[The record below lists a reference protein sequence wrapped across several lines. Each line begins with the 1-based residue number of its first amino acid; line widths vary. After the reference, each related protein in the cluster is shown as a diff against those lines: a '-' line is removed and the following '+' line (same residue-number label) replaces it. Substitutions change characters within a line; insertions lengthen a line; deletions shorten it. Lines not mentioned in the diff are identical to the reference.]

1 MMGTWIPLNPQNSVQ
16 VREIQVSGWVAHLSR
31 FRACYMSCLCWLT
44 PCLTC
49 VLQAQDWRT
58 DGSCWRTRAG
68 DPQGQIHHNQPPPA
82 IIFQKSR
89 KWLKSFFL
97 ESSRNHRSNGFC
109 RADAAEAGSRE
120 PPQLTNLRK
129 ICFCYFFTQ
138 CVATLKLPLSYTLV
152 MNSFPPILRR
162 MSPEFLPG
170 PWTVLVD
177 ANHKALMQCIYS
189 NHKGPSLCHFQATK
203 DLLVKSIVNTFNNLQ
218 YHRPPM

>member
-1 MMGTWIPLNPQNSVQ
+1 MVPVEKQERGIPRDKSITISLHLQLYSKNPEN
-16 VREIQVSGWVAHLSR
+16 
-31 FRACYMSCLCWLT
+31 
-44 PCLTC
+44 
-49 VLQAQDWRT
+49 DWN
-58 DGSCWRTRAG
+58 A
-68 DPQGQIHHNQPPPA
+68 
-82 IIFQKSR
+82 
-89 KWLKSFFL
+89 FFL
-97 ESSRNHRSNGFC
+97 ESSRNHRSNCFC

-138 CVATLKLPLSYTLV
+138 SVATLKLPLSYTLV

>member
-1 MMGTWIPLNPQNSVQ
+1 MVPVEEQERGIPRDKSITISL
-16 VREIQVSGWVAHLSR
+16 HLQ
-31 FRACYMSCLCWLT
+31 LC
-44 PCLTC
+44 
-49 VLQAQDWRT
+49 
-58 DGSCWRTRAG
+58 S
-68 DPQGQIHHNQPPPA
+68 N
-82 IIFQKSR
+82 FQKSR
-89 KWLKSFFL
+89 KWLKCFFL
-97 ESSRNHRSNGFC
+97 ESSWNHRSNGFC

-138 CVATLKLPLSYTLV
+138 SVTTLKLPLSYTLV

-203 DLLVKSIVNTFNNLQ
+203 DLLAKTSSQQCQHFQ
-218 YHRPPM
+218 